1 MSKSKSR
8 QPSKAT
14 SGTKQGAAANRT
26 TVKAN
31 ASTTNSL
38 PSTKAVTQPVPPTP
52 TSGKGLTKDAA
63 KFARRQAGLQSR
75 YLAAKRAR
83 RNLILAWTS
92 GVLAAL
98 IVLSV
103 GGFFIWRAY
112 QPANANAVSNFT
124 PYQEAVFNTTYPPV
138 DNVYCD
144 QLEMTQSHNHAL
156 LTIYI
161 DGKEYPLPANIGI
174 PTSSNGGATCFY
186 WLHVHAQNQNV
197 IHLEAPVNEPFVLG
211 QFIDEWDQQ
220 FQSLGFPSQLLL
232 SKGWTIWINGKVY
245 HGSLK
250 NVPLNEHT
258 MITIAYGST
267 KGIKPVTVYNWN
279 GL

>member
-38 PSTKAVTQPVPPTP
+38 PSTKTVTQPVPPTP

-83 RNLILAWTS
+83 RNKIIAWTAS
-92 GVLAAL
+92 IVGVLVIAS
-98 IVLSV
+98 IVTYV
-103 GGFFIWRAY
+103 IWKTH
-112 QPANANAVSNFT
+112 QPANVYGKYFT
-124 PYQEAVFNTTYPPV
+124 PFQEAVFNTTYPPV

-144 QLEMTQSHNHAL
+144 QLEMTQSHNHVL

-174 PTSSNGGATCFY
+174 PTDSSGNSTCFY
-186 WLHVHAQNQNV
+186 WLHVHPQNQNV
-197 IHLEAPVNEPFVLG
+197 IHLESPVNEPFVLG
-211 QFIDEWDQQ
+211 QFIDEGDQQ

-250 NVPLNEHT
+250 DVPLNEHT

-267 KGIKPVTVYNWN
+267 KGVKPVTVYNWS

>member
-14 SGTKQGAAANRT
+14 SGTKQGSTANKAPVKSSASASAAT
-26 TVKAN
+26 TERQAK
-31 ASTTNSL
+31 T
-38 PSTKAVTQPVPPTP
+38 VPATP
-52 TSGKGLTKDAA
+52 TSGKGLTRDAA
-63 KFARRQAGLQSR
+63 KYERRQAERQSR

-83 RNLILAWTS
+83 RNRIIAWTS
-92 GVLAAL
+92 GIVAVLV
-98 IVLSV
+98 IIGVV
-103 GGFFIWRAY
+103 TYVIWQTH
-112 QPANANAVSNFT
+112 QPANANAANFT

-174 PTSSNGGATCFY
+174 PTDSSGNATCFY
-186 WLHVHAQNQNV
+186 WLHVHPQNQNI
-197 IHLEAPVNEPFVLG
+197 IHIESPVNEPFTLG

-220 FQSLGFPSQLLL
+220 FNSLGFPSQLLL
-232 SKGWTIWINGKVY
+232 SNGWTIWVNGKVY

-250 NVPLNEHT
+250 SVPLNEHT
-258 MITIAYGST
+258 MITVAYGST
-267 KGIKPVTVYNWN
+267 QGIKPVTTYNWS

>member
-14 SGTKQGAAANRT
+14 SGTKQGSTANKTPVKNSERASAALAERQ
-26 TVKAN
+26 A
-31 ASTTNSL
+31 
-38 PSTKAVTQPVPPTP
+38 KAVPATP
-52 TSGKGLTKDAA
+52 TSGKGLTRDAA
-63 KFARRQAGLQSR
+63 KYERRQAERQSR

-92 GVLAAL
+92 GVLAV

-112 QPANANAVSNFT
+112 QPAYANNTNFT

-144 QLEMTQSHNHAL
+144 QLEMTQSHNHVL

-174 PTSSNGGATCFY
+174 PTDSSGNSTCFY
-186 WLHVHAQNQNV
+186 WLHVHPQNQNV
-197 IHLEAPVNEPFVLG
+197 IHLESPVNEPFVLG
-211 QFIDEWDQQ
+211 QFIDEWNQQ

-245 HGSLK
+245 HGSLR

-267 KGIKPVTVYNWN
+267 QGVKPVTVYNWS